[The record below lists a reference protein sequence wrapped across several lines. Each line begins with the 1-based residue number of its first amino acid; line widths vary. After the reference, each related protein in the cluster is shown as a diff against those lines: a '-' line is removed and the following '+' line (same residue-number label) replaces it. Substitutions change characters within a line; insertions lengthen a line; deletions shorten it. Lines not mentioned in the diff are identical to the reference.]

1 MGERERKGERE
12 RERETERESERE
24 RERESAVRTYA
35 PSCYFNI
42 SLCHSVI
49 RTYNIFSH
57 VPSGLQYISFIICL
71 R

>member
-1 MGERERKGERE
+1 MRTRKRETGRERDGGEREKGRERERKRNRE
-12 RERETERESERE
+12 RERE

-49 RTYNIFSH
+49 RTYNIFRS
-57 VPSGLQYISFIICL
+57 
-71 R
+71 